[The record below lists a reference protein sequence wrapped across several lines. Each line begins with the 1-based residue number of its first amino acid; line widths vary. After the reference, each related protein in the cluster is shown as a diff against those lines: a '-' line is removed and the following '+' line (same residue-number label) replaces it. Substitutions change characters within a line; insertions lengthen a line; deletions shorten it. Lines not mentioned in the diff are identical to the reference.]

1 MVLKSLYI
9 DFENNGSVADF
20 SQLSLAWFESMG
32 LFCSLSLYFAT

>member
-20 SQLSLAWFESMG
+20 SQLSLA
-32 LFCSLSLYFAT
+32 